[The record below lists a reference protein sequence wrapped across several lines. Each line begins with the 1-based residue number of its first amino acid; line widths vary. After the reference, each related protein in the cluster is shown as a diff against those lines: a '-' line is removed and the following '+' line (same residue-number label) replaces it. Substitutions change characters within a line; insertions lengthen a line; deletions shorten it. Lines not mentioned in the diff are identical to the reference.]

1 MMSVDSNELIESAAF
16 CLKFSNAG
24 LGFKKYAACFK
35 KSDKLIWIEFVAC
48 LEKFLKI
55 RNSYYIYSESVC
67 DFLTRSVILPYKMT
81 TIQIS
86 KVVKKQIE
94 SAIEEINKKQKIV
107 FNNEDL
113 NIKISN
119 LKSVLKT
126 NAEPES
132 RSDEVEVIISSEKEN
147 YLLLKKKELSDIM
160 TKIKIQIS
168 DYSNELRSLETNNY
182 LETEYADMIQDQG
195 SINETMESSNIKEE
209 GYLEEVFNQYK
220 LGEKSYEEKVKEL
233 EDSKK
238 KVGMFFFFY
247 DDRSYN
253 VRNVI
258 EILKSEFSL
267 LNFRYE
273 PIPSVHI
280 ESKGMINSVSNFFS
294 KNTDTE
300 YQLDHTYDLVKREAK
315 SDSRNFI
322 IYIFDKS
329 NLKKSSYIKY
339 SSPHNYFD
347 SFPTTNIIY
356 LHNNKPIGENK
367 KIDISSWLN
376 TCNHTISYKDK
387 NIFIPSIL
395 NMFSVHIPQEIIKEV
410 NEKNDNVLVS
420 LQNLEEFRERY
431 YTLQKYEKK
440 YDEDKEKCTQI
451 LNELKEENFLA
462 IEKEIKD
469 KKEKIFDIKEKL
481 NNLNESFF
489 QYEKEIEYY
498 DDELKSIWKSQ
509 NSNLNKS
516 RINNSKQSK
525 ENENIKKSYEDLIKD
540 LESLTIY
547 SHQFSIR
554 LNKLEFYL
562 RNLIENL
569 KTFLTTE
576 NKQILEN
583 EFKKA
588 EEFKKIDE
596 EEISKH
602 KYNLNY

>member
-1 MMSVDSNELIESAAF
+1 MMSVESNELIESAAF

-24 LGFKKYAACFK
+24 LGFKKYAACLK
-35 KSDKLIWIEFVAC
+35 KSDKLIWNEFLAC

-55 RNSYYIYSESVC
+55 RKSYYIYSESVC

-107 FNNEDL
+107 FNKEDF

-126 NAEPES
+126 NSEPES
-132 RSDEVEVIISSEKEN
+132 KSDEVEVIISSEKEN
-147 YLLLKKKELSDIM
+147 SLLLKKKELMDIM
-160 TKIKIQIS
+160 TKTKIQIS

-182 LETEYADMIQDQG
+182 LETEYAIMIQDQG
-195 SINETMESSNIKEE
+195 SKNETMESSNIKGE

-220 LGEKSYEEKVKEL
+220 LSEKNYEENVKEL

-253 VRNVI
+253 VRSVI
-258 EILKSEFSL
+258 EILKNEFSL

-273 PIPSVHI
+273 PIPSVKI
-280 ESKGMINSVSNFFS
+280 EPKGMFSAVSNIFS

-300 YQLDHTYDLVKREAK
+300 YQLDNTFDLVKREAK
-315 SDSRNFI
+315 SDFRNSI

-329 NLKKSSYIKY
+329 NLKKASYIKY

-347 SFPTTNIIY
+347 SFPTINIIY
-356 LHNNKPIGENK
+356 VHKNKPIADNK

-376 TCNHTISYKDK
+376 TCDDMISYKDK
-387 NIFIPSIL
+387 NIFIPSFL
-395 NMFSVHIPQEIIKEV
+395 NMLSVYIPQEIIKEV
-410 NEKNDNVLVS
+410 NEKNYNVLVS
-420 LQNLEEFRERY
+420 LQNYEELRERY
-431 YTLQKYEKK
+431 CTLQKYEKK

-451 LNELKEENFLA
+451 LNELKQENCLA
-462 IEKEIKD
+462 IEKEIND
-469 KKEKIFDIKEKL
+469 KNGKIFDLKEKL
-481 NNLNESFF
+481 KILNESLF
-489 QYEKEIEYY
+489 QYEKELEDYEY
-498 DDELKSIWKSQ
+498 ELKSIWKSQ
-509 NSNLNKS
+509 NSKLNKS

-525 ENENIKKSYEDLIKD
+525 ENEKVQKSYEELIKD
-540 LESLTIY
+540 LDSLTLY

-569 KTFLTTE
+569 KTFLITE

-588 EEFKKIDE
+588 EDFKKIDE

-602 KYNLNY
+602 KYNLN